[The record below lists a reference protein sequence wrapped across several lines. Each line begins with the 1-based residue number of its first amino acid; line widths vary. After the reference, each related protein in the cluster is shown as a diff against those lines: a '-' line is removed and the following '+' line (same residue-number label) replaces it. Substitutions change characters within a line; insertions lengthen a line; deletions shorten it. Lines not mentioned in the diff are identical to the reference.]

1 MARRLGIANIPLAVL
16 VIRISAQIVGM
27 LTSTSTQAIDGQSL
41 SSGWIWLSL
50 KWALAI
56 LITASIWGW

>member
-1 MARRLGIANIPLAVL
+1 VL

-41 SSGWIWLSL
+41 SSDWIWLSL